1 MAVLK
6 ADEIK
11 ADLKRNTDFVR
22 AGVLLCLWN
31 SCEANSVIIAGC
43 IPTIKSLFD
52 KLRGHSPYPGS
63 GPRSRLR
70 FGRSLGAKSSGT
82 HHTARSQ
89 SYKLSSKA
97 AVNTAS
103 SFDDDDLP
111 DKYHFTAVTLKP
123 DYHAEAARTIRVT
136 REFDVAEEDR
146 SRLVHTN
153 AGTISAPSHHVKGR
167 P

>member
-1 MAVLK
+1 MAILK

-63 GPRSRLR
+63 GPRTRLR
-70 FGRSLGAKSSGT
+70 FGRSRGPQSSVT

-97 AVNTAS
+97 AVNTTS
-103 SFDDDDLP
+103 SFDDDDIH
-111 DKYHFTAVTLKP
+111 DKYHLTAVTSKH
-123 DYHAEAARTIRVT
+123 DHDAEAARTIKVT
-136 REFDVAEEDR
+136 R
-146 SRLVHTN
+146 
-153 AGTISAPSHHVKGR
+153 
-167 P
+167 